1 VAWPA
6 TLCSQEVDVDHPV
19 LGLFAYQEALLIEAV
34 FAVALL
40 TMLWVGFR
48 RWLRYKESLGRLIAE
63 QTAEHAAQRGS
74 EMERVEARLK
84 TIEAMVSG
92 GGAASA
98 RIEAPAGSSPPAEP
112 ISTRDEV

>member
-1 VAWPA
+1 M
-6 TLCSQEVDVDHPV
+6 DHPV

-63 QTAEHAAQRGS
+63 QTAEHAAQRGA

-92 GGAASA
+92 GGA